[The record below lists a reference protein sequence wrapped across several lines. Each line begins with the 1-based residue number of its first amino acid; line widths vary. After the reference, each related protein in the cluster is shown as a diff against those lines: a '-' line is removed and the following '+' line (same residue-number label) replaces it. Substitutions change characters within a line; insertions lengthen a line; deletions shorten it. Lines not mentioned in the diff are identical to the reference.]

1 MSPSVKIHSVVSRL
15 VAQNKK
21 QLIQSMA
28 RYAAKTCDL
37 DETKLYKMLADA
49 EAEQSSGIGH
59 GMAIM
64 HLRVPNL
71 TRKYSIFARMTE
83 AVEFDSIDGAPVD
96 LAFLML
102 SPEDDGNMHLHRL
115 SSLSRLMRNP
125 ELRRCLRGTE
135 DSETIYALLNDPQ
148 SRRYAA

>member
-1 MSPSVKIHSVVSRL
+1 MLQSIEINAVVPRL

-21 QLIQSMA
+21 QLLQTIS
-28 RYAAKTCDL
+28 RYAAKSCGM
-37 DETKLYKMLADA
+37 DETVLYQKLLDA
-49 EAEQSSGIGH
+49 ENEQSSGIGH

-64 HLRVPNL
+64 HLRVPQL
-71 TRKYSIFARMTE
+71 SKAYSLFARMKDE
-83 AVEFDSIDGAPVD
+83 IDFDSIDGRPVD
-96 LAFLML
+96 LAFLIL
-102 SPEDDGNMHLHRL
+102 SPEEESSLHLHRL
-115 SSLSRLMRNP
+115 SALSRLMRNP

>member
-1 MSPSVKIHSVVSRL
+1 MSLSVKIHSVVSRL

-28 RYAAKTCDL
+28 RYAAKACDL
-37 DETKLYKMLADA
+37 DEAVLYKMLMEA
-49 EAEQSSGIGH
+49 EAQQSSGVGH

-64 HLRVPNL
+64 HLRVPGL
-71 TRKYSIFARMTE
+71 SRQYSIFARMTE
-83 AVEFDSIDGAPVD
+83 AVEFDSIDGQPVD

-102 SPEDDGNMHLHRL
+102 SPEDEDNTHLFRL
-115 SSLSRLMRNP
+115 SALSRLMRNP